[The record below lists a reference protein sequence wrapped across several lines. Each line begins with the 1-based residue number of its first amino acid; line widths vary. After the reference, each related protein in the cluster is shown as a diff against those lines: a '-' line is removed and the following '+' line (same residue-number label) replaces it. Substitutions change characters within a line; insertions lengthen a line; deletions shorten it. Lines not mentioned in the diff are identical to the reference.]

1 MIFAANLKCNH
12 TRASFQGYVSELD
25 GFLKKENANG
35 ANPKNSRASGGA
47 ADIQNSATQ
56 GTNSQNSRASDGGV
70 ANAKNSQVNSK
81 ISSPSYKNSQENAQ
95 NLGTKDENSQAD
107 EILVFPP
114 STAFLQGDFAFTQ
127 GAQNFYPAA
136 KGAFT
141 GEIGSEHL
149 AEFDIKCVLLGHSER
164 RVLESDDLVQKKFDF
179 AKANGY
185 KIVLCVGENL
195 DTKNGGKTKD
205 FLSKRLMKLDLSYD
219 KLIIAYEPIYSI
231 GTGVSADPRDIA
243 EILSF
248 LASKSG
254 AKCLYGGSV
263 NESNIREILNL
274 GHCSGVLIGSA
285 ALEAKKFINLINLI
299 KKG

>member
-12 TRASFQGYVSELD
+12 TRASFQGYASEID
-25 GFLKKENANG
+25 EFLKKENANAQKLG
-35 ANPKNSRASGGA
+35 A
-47 ADIQNSATQ
+47 
-56 GTNSQNSRASDGGV
+56 
-70 ANAKNSQVNSK
+70 
-81 ISSPSYKNSQENAQ
+81 
-95 NLGTKDENSQAD
+95 KDENSQN

-114 STAFLQGDFAFTQ
+114 STAFLKGEFAFTQ

-136 KGAFT
+136 EGAFT

-149 AEFDIKCVLLGHSER
+149 AEFGIECVLLGHSER
-164 RVLESDDLVQKKFDF
+164 RVLLNESDDLVQKKFDF
-179 AKANGY
+179 AKANAY

-195 DTKNGGKTKD
+195 DTKNAGKTKE
-205 FLSKRLMKLDLSYD
+205 FLSKQLVKLDLSYD

-231 GTGVSADPRDIA
+231 GTGVSANLHDIA
-243 EILSF
+243 EILGF
-248 LASKSG
+248 LSEKSG

-263 NESNIREILNL
+263 NESNVREILNL

>member
-12 TRASFQGYVSELD
+12 TRNSFKAYASELD
-25 GFLKKENANG
+25 GFLTKE
-35 ANPKNSRASGGA
+35 
-47 ADIQNSATQ
+47 
-56 GTNSQNSRASDGGV
+56 
-70 ANAKNSQVNSK
+70 K
-81 ISSPSYKNSQENAQ
+81 IK
-95 NLGTKDENSQAD
+95 D

-114 STAFLQGDFAFTQ
+114 STAFLQGEFAFTQ

-136 KGAFT
+136 NGAFT

-149 AEFDIKCVLLGHSER
+149 AEFGIECVLLGHSER
-164 RVLESDDLVQKKFDF
+164 RVLLGESDDLVQKKFDF
-179 AKANGY
+179 AKANAY

-205 FLSKRLMKLDLSYD
+205 FLSKQLAKLDLSYD